1 MLVLALAAV
10 QAALLLAVA
19 IVGLLVE
26 LSWGR
31 ILTLAV
37 LMWLAGPVVAVLI
50 GALRLRVPA
59 GSVPADR
66 QAAEPCVEE
75 ATASFAEAWRVLTD
89 AYGRPGG
96 DERTASASGRQ
107 APTRQLGGTPDV
119 ILSAPAEARAMSS
132 PPRAPA

>member
-10 QAALLLAVA
+10 QAALLLAVV
-19 IVGLLVE
+19 IVGLFME

-50 GALRLRVPA
+50 GGLRLHVPA
-59 GSVPADR
+59 GSIPAAR

-75 ATASFAEAWRVLTD
+75 ATASFAESWRVPTD

-96 DERTASASGRQ
+96 GARTASASCGQ
-107 APTRQLGGTPDV
+107 APAQQPGGTPDV
-119 ILSAPAEARAMSS
+119 LLSAPAEARPTSS